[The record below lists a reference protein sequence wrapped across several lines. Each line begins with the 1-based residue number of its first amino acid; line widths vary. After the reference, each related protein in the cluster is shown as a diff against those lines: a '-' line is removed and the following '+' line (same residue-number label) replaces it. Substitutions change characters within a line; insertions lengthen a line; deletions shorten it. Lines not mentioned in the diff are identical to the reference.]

1 MEKQLKPIKIS
12 PKIDE
17 ALEKEILGFFSINI
31 FAPIVAAPIVAEM
44 RKSKNVLFNAKTTIE
59 SAIKSGRIQ
68 FADGIF
74 KGDFNSSLTK
84 EFRSLGM
91 KLDKRING
99 YRKDLGNL
107 PISIQVAISQTE
119 SAYVA
124 IAQNIIKSIESIN
137 YDEALAAL
145 NLSSAFDKVIK
156 SVDKDFTKTVSS
168 VIGVSV
174 DLTENQKERIAEE
187 FSENLKLYI
196 KDFADEQVLTLR
208 KDVEDAVFAG
218 IRAEE
223 LQKTIV
229 NRFGVSESKAKF
241 LAKQEISLLTSKYKQ
256 AKYEGVGVRKYKWS
270 ISNVRTRP
278 DHKALNGKVF
288 SYDDPPVTNQD
299 TGARNNPGEDFGCNC
314 VAIPIVEV

>member
-1 MEKQLKPIKIS
+1 MEEKELQPIRTS
-12 PKIDE
+12 PKFDE
-17 ALEKEILGFFSINI
+17 ELEKEILEFLTQNI
-31 FAPIVAAPIVAEM
+31 FVPILTEM
-44 RKSKNVLFNAKTTIE
+44 NRTKKVLFNAKTTIE

-74 KGDFNSSLTK
+74 KGDFNASLAK

-91 KLDKRING
+91 KFDKRIKG
-99 YRKDLGNL
+99 YRKDLVNL

-119 SAYVA
+119 SAYQA
-124 IAQNIIKSIESIN
+124 MAANMIKSIDNIN
-137 YDEALAAL
+137 YEGALRDLKLSGTL
-145 NLSSAFDKVIK
+145 NKVIK
-156 SVDKDFTKTVSS
+156 EVDLDFTKTVSK
-168 VIGVSV
+168 VIGISV
-174 DLTENQKERIAEE
+174 DITDSQKETIAEE
-187 FSENLKLYI
+187 FSENLKLFI
-196 KDFADEQVLTLR
+196 KDFADEQVLILR

-223 LQKTIV
+223 LQKTIID
-229 NRFGVSESKAKF
+229 RFGVSESKAKF

-256 AKYEGVGVRKYKWS
+256 AKYEDVGVNKYKWS

-278 DHKALNGKVF
+278 DHRALNGKVF
-288 SYDDPPVTNQD
+288 SFDDPPISNQT

>member
-1 MEKQLKPIKIS
+1 MEKQLKPIRIS

-17 ALEKEILGFFSINI
+17 ALEKEILEFFSINI
-31 FAPIVAAPIVAEM
+31 FAPIVAEM

-91 KLDKRING
+91 KFDKRING

-124 IAQNIIKSIESIN
+124 MADNMIKSIESIN
-137 YDEALAAL
+137 YDEALAEL

-168 VIGVSV
+168 VIGVSI

-196 KDFADEQVLTLR
+196 KDFADEQVLILR

-229 NRFGVSESKAKF
+229 SRFGVSESKAKF

-256 AKYEGVGVRKYKWS
+256 AKYEDVGVRKYKWS

-278 DHKALNGKVF
+278 DHKTLNGKVF
-288 SYDDPPVTNQD
+288 SFDDPPITNQD

>member
-1 MEKQLKPIKIS
+1 MKEKQLTPIKVN
-12 PKIDE
+12 PKLDE
-17 ALEKEILGFFSINI
+17 ELEKQILAFLSKEI
-31 FAPIVAAPIVAEM
+31 FAPIVVEM
-44 RKSKNVLFNAKTTIE
+44 KKSKNILFNARTTIE

-74 KGDFNSSLTK
+74 KGDFNSSLAK

-91 KLDKRING
+91 KFDKRIEG
-99 YRKDLGNL
+99 YRKEIGKL
-107 PISIQVAISQTE
+107 PISLQVAITQTD

-124 IAQNIIKSIESIN
+124 MAENIIKSIESIN
-137 YDEALAAL
+137 YDEALAEL

-156 SVDKDFTKTVSS
+156 SVDKDFARTAAS

-174 DLTENQKERIAEE
+174 DLTENQKERIADE

-196 KDFADEQVLTLR
+196 KDFADEQVLILR

-229 NRFGVSESKAKF
+229 GRFGVSESKAKF

-256 AKYEGVGVRKYKWS
+256 AKYEDVGVRKYKWS

-278 DHKALNGKVF
+278 DHRALNGKVF
-288 SYDDPPVTNQD
+288 SFDDPPITNQD

-314 VAIPIVEV
+314 VAIPIIEI